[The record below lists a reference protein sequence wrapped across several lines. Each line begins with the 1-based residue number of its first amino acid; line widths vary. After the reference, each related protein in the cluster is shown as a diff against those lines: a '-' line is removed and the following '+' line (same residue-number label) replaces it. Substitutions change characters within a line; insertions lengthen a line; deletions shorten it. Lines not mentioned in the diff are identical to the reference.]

1 MFTSYR
7 KCGASPLYYAA
18 LCGFQVLVQNLIVKY
33 PQHANVDGGCYLT
46 PLVAALAGKHFQTAE
61 LLRLSDADPNIQC
74 YRGNTPLHSAA
85 CYGDVEMVQVLL
97 NLEAD
102 INARNEHG
110 EIQLDCTPAGP
121 DPLYTTTY
129 MRRLEVMRVLLE
141 RGANTF
147 ALGHVQRKKNSQ
159 HHSLGVTVF
168 GSGTGR
174 DASTWVGAVLGFNS

>member
-121 DPLYTTTY
+121 WDSG
-129 MRRLEVMRVLLE
+129 EVPNEYPQSLV
-141 RGANTF
+141 NV
-147 ALGHVQRKKNSQ
+147 VQ
-159 HHSLGVTVF
+159 
-168 GSGTGR
+168 
-174 DASTWVGAVLGFNS
+174 